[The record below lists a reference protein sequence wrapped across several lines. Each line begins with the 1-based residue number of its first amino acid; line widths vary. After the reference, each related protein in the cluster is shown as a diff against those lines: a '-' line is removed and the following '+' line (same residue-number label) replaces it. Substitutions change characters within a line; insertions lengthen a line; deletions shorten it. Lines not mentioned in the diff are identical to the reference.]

1 MKMLALL
8 DLCTLGLENPPDM
21 NEALVSISLTQILFC
36 NLHTRDP
43 ETIWLLLCR
52 KVELSVIRYC
62 SMEQKKVFPWGEVAK
77 RRWGLLWPLLVQKVK
92 GSEMV
97 NDIL

>member
-1 MKMLALL
+1 MLALL

-77 RRWGLLWPLLVQKVK
+77 RRWGLLWPLQKVK